1 MANISNKTHYTPPKS
16 TFLSVLYFIEC
27 LHLSSCSWQKPRAY
41 PWHFFHSITQTYN
54 QLLNCVGFASK
65 NFAILLPY
73 LYTHWLLSLLLSW
86 EISDEMCFL
95 FTCSTKFIIEQQ
107 MLNHFCILLRNQG
120 TVLNILL
127 KHSHLVRC
135 CEDYRPYTLDKETK
149 TEVKLF
155 VQLVQMGSV
164 PVSIWIKTD
173 RLHNLCP

>member
-27 LHLSSCSWQKPRAY
+27 LHHLSSCSWQKPRAY

-54 QLLNCVGFASK
+54 QLLNCVGFASQ

-95 FTCSTKFIIEQQ
+95 FTCSTKFIIEQADAQ
-107 MLNHFCILLRNQG
+107 PLLYTFTESRYSSKHTFKTFSLPYDYSRNLSK
-120 TVLNILL
+120 V
-127 KHSHLVRC
+127 
-135 CEDYRPYTLDKETK
+135 DKEALSGCENK
-149 TEVKLF
+149 TVKYHLY
-155 VQLVQMGSV
+155 
-164 PVSIWIKTD
+164 W
-173 RLHNLCP
+173 